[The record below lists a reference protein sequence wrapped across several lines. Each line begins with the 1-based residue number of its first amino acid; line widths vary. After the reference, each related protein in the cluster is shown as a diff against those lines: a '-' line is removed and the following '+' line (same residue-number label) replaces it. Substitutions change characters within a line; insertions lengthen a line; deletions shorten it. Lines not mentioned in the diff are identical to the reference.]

1 MEMLITVVMTLIAV
15 VGMRIARDGDGG
27 DEGDEGR
34 DGVARDGGDSHL
46 VCGDNVS

>member
-27 DEGDEGR
+27 DEGR